1 MTVRRREQA
10 IHALQE
16 AREIAQ
22 AVAQEFERRQWPLD
36 RAVSTPRTGRGG
48 KGDPYRYGVT
58 NACSHVPPSR
68 VGT

>member
-22 AVAQEFERRQWPLD
+22 AVTQELERRQGPPL
-36 RAVSTPRTGRGG
+36 SLRG
-48 KGDPYRYGVT
+48 
-58 NACSHVPPSR
+58 N
-68 VGT
+68 